1 MDMYNSSGSMYGQPV
16 SGNHSDRMEIAAM
29 TLGNHFNRKLYLPVS
44 GNSLRCISHH
54 SGFSVARRTNALR
67 SQSAGRSHSRNHRNC
82 AYGCHLYFGVCIYT
96 ARVRKY
102 RRYSQSLLRHDRYRL
117 QPAAATIKDDMSHH
131 GISGHCKHQIFDE
144 AVCKYK
150 PKCDP
155 QIDISVAH
163 TDCDFSFGQ
172 PLYRLGNHKPAAKN
186 GRIYNDRMV
195 IKGF

>member
-1 MDMYNSSGSMYGQPV
+1 MDMYNSSGNMYGQPV

-29 TLGNHFNRKLYLPVS
+29 TLGIISIVSCTCLYLAIPC
-44 GNSLRCISHH
+44 GALAIILASL
-54 SGFSVARRTNALR
+54 
-67 SQSAGRSHSRNHRNC
+67 SRGGQMRYG
-82 AYGCHLYFGVCIYT
+82 AKAQVGLILGIIGIVLKGCHLYFGVCIYT

-144 AVCKYK
+144 AVGKYE

-155 QIDISVAH
+155 QIDIPVAH